1 MPGRAGAAVGGGG
14 AQHTPLRCPGL
25 CRTSPRGES
34 SLSGQ
39 PPVLVAS
46 ACLGLSGLRPLSS
59 VSALCFPRPPPG
71 SQSLI
76 SLLSPHRRVRPCPAP
91 AAWCPCFSSQ
101 RGAPGSRE
109 ASGFSVQADVR
120 RRGRA
125 GLLGPAGLCA
135 GPGGCRLRG
144 IALCCSTAAPA
155 RRPLQP
161 RPLSCLPLAAAAPTV
176 RAMQDPVRQPP
187 PWSGAAQGGG
197 WAWQPAERVPSGLRA
212 AGLSGGGREWDPR
225 TPPSA

>member
-91 AAWCPCFSSQ
+91 AAWCPCFSSRRGAPGAGRPRASQ
-101 RGAPGSRE
+101 CRRTRGDVGAPGSRGPLGCVRAQAVAGCA
-109 ASGFSVQADVR
+109 ASLCAALQRLRPTVPCSPGRSPASPSLLQPQRSGPCRTPSDSHH
-120 RRGRA
+120 RGVAQPRA
-125 GLLGPAGLCA
+125 GG
-135 GPGGCRLRG
+135 GPG
-144 IALCCSTAAPA
+144 S
-155 RRPLQP
+155 LQ
-161 RPLSCLPLAAAAPTV
+161 SASLPV
-176 RAMQDPVRQPP
+176 
-187 PWSGAAQGGG
+187 
-197 WAWQPAERVPSGLRA
+197 
-212 AGLSGGGREWDPR
+212 
-225 TPPSA
+225 

>member
-46 ACLGLSGLRPLSS
+46 ACLGLSGLCPLSS

-71 SQSLI
+71 SESLI

-101 RGAPGSRE
+101 RGAPG
-109 ASGFSVQADVR
+109 A
-120 RRGRA
+120 GRPR
-125 GLLGPAGLCA
+125 LLSA
-135 GPGGCRLRG
+135 
-144 IALCCSTAAPA
+144 
-155 RRPLQP
+155 
-161 RPLSCLPLAAAAPTV
+161 
-176 RAMQDPVRQPP
+176 
-187 PWSGAAQGGG
+187 
-197 WAWQPAERVPSGLRA
+197 
-212 AGLSGGGREWDPR
+212 GGREETWARRAPGAR
-225 TPPSA
+225 WAVCGPGRLQAARHRSVLLYSGSGPPSPAAQAALLPPPRCCSPNGQGHAGPRQTATTVEWRSPGRGVGLAACRARPFRSESRRTVGRGS